1 VCPCGET
8 LSVPT
13 MLEIAALEPAEEEL
27 APESAQTEEAWG
39 GDRRMLMLGAVML
52 LVAVVLGVLNYGKRP
67 KAPIDALDPD
77 MLRRGIQTMPPMI
90 TWQNWKAAKQGLD
103 RRPDQQYADALT
115 VYRWKQGFALLLA
128 VVGAVLVGLGTA
140 RLRKSASPRGPSP
153 TQNDTVLAHKRMGE

>member
-1 VCPCGET
+1 
-8 LSVPT
+8 VPT
-13 MLEIAALEPAEEEL
+13 MLEVAALEPAPEEL

-52 LVAVVLGVLNYGKRP
+52 LVAVVLGALNYGKRP
-67 KAPIDALDPD
+67 KAPIDALNPD
-77 MLRRGIQTMPPMI
+77 MLRRGVQTMPPAI

-128 VVGAVLVGLGTA
+128 VVGAVLVGLGVA
-140 RLRKSASPRGPSP
+140 RLRKSASPRGP
-153 TQNDTVLAHKRMGE
+153 LLRAE